1 MKTKAEKQ
9 ELYARLKDV
18 FETNPVIVLC
28 GFQGIKVG
36 EDFELRSKIR
46 QAGAGYQVISN
57 RLARLASEGTPA
69 GEALSRLKG
78 MTSMVY
84 AGDDPVGLMK
94 ALLAIQKDVEVFEV
108 RSGIVEGQRLDAAA
122 LEQLSKMPGK
132 AETQAKL
139 LFLLNAPAQN
149 LLRQMNAPAQHMVG
163 VLNAPARDLVSVL
176 KQAVDQK
183 KFSE

>member
-1 MKTKAEKQ
+1 MKSRAVKSEQ
-9 ELYARLKDV
+9 YAHLKDV

-28 GFQGIKVG
+28 GFQGITVA

-46 QAGAGYQVISN
+46 KVGAGYEVITN
-57 RLARLASEGTPA
+57 RLARMAAEGTPA
-69 GEALSRLKG
+69 GDAIGRLKG

-84 AGDDPVGLMK
+84 AQDDPVGLMK
-94 ALLAIQKDVEVFEV
+94 ALLEISKDTEVFEIRAGV
-108 RSGIVEGQRLDAAA
+108 VEGKRLDAEG
-122 LEQLSKMPGK
+122 LERLSKMPGK

-139 LFLLNAPAQN
+139 LFLLNAPATD
-149 LLRQMNAPAQHMVG
+149 LARQMNAPAQNLVG
-163 VLNAPARDLVSVL
+163 VLQAPSRDLLTVL